1 MILNDSKMILL
12 KEVKLPF
19 INHVLK
25 STKNSSV
32 KTKRNNMRTL
42 HVQLLF
48 QAVTKNYSIQ
58 RTASKNTHTILAPFI
73 LLVSAALKG
82 NQEMIGAVLKEN
94 QGKRNS
100 AKITNQEI

>member
-12 KEVKLPF
+12 KEMKLPF

-32 KTKRNNMRTL
+32 KTKRNNRTL

-100 AKITNQEI
+100 AKITNQKI